1 MSIVKSSHH
10 RRKNKI
16 KTKKL
21 SWQTLKRFTPYLTAY
36 SRDIWIAIFLGIVN
50 GVATVVMTLQIGQS
64 IDQMIGKGQVNFT
77 QLFHLLFLFGGIV
90 LINVVSQW
98 LIQVLSNRLAYLSVA
113 KLRKDAFA
121 RLNKLPLRYYDQNSH
136 GNIVSRF
143 TNDMDNIS
151 IAISAAFNQLFAG
164 VAIIVLSFIFMLRL
178 SPLLTLVVICST
190 PVIFLV
196 SWIVARAS
204 QNDFDNQQ
212 KIIGNISGFVTER
225 IGNQKIV
232 KAFQQE
238 EMNQQ
243 QFQALNTDLY
253 KKGQRAQFSSSLT
266 NPSSRFVDHLAYL
279 SIGLVGGLLAL
290 KSDSAITVGVISSF
304 TIYSSQFSK
313 PFIELS
319 GITTQIQTA
328 FSGLER
334 AFELMDQL
342 EETPDEPNAYAL
354 NPATIKGE
362 VTFYH
367 VSFSYE
373 PNQRLIENFNFTAKP
388 GQTIAIV
395 GKTGAGKS
403 TLVNLLMRF
412 YDTTCGSI
420 TIDGYDI
427 RDIQRDTLRK
437 SFGMVLQDTWLF
449 DSTLR
454 ENLQYGNPEAT
465 DEEIN
470 RALKAS
476 YMYEFVE
483 RLPEKLETKI
493 GGQGLKISDG
503 QRQLLT
509 IARTMISNPP
519 MLILDEATSSVDTLT
534 EKKIQDAFL
543 TMMKGKTSFVIA
555 HRLSTIKN
563 ADQILVMDQ
572 GSIVE
577 MGTHNEL
584 LQKDGYY
591 HQLYQAQFTKN
602 S

>member
-1 MSIVKSSHH
+1 M
-10 RRKNKI
+10 

-21 SWQTLKRFTPYLTAY
+21 SWKTLKRFVPYLTAY
-36 SRDIWIAIFLGIVN
+36 SKDIWFAILLGIIN
-50 GVATVVMTLQIGQS
+50 GIATVVMTLQIGQS
-64 IDQMIGKGQVNFT
+64 IDQMIGAGQVRFA
-77 QLFHLLFLFGGIV
+77 QLFHLLLLFGGIV
-90 LINVVSQW
+90 LINVISQW

-151 IAISAAFNQLFAG
+151 IAISAAFNQMFAG

-190 PVIFLV
+190 PIIFLV

-238 EMNQQ
+238 EMNQR

-253 KKGQRAQFSSSLT
+253 QKGQRAQFSSSLT

-279 SIGLVGGLLAL
+279 LIGLVGGLLAL
-290 KSDSAITVGVISSF
+290 RSGSAITVGVISSF

-334 AFELMDQL
+334 AFELIDQP

-362 VTFYH
+362 VAFNH

-373 PNQRLIENFNFTAKP
+373 PSQRLIENFSFIAKP

-412 YDTTCGSI
+412 YDATGGTI

-427 RDIQRDTLRK
+427 RDIQRDSLRK

-449 DSTLR
+449 DSTLK
-454 ENLQYGNPEAT
+454 ENLQYGNPDAS

-470 RALKAS
+470 QALKAS

-483 RLPEKLETKI
+483 RLPEKLATKI

-543 TMMKGKTSFVIA
+543 TMMEGKTSFVIA

-563 ADQILVMDQ
+563 ADQILVMEQ
-572 GSIVE
+572 GAIVE
-577 MGTHNEL
+577 MGTHDEL

-591 HQLYQAQFTKN
+591 HQLYQAQFTKQ
-602 S
+602 

>member
-1 MSIVKSSHH
+1 M
-10 RRKNKI
+10 

-21 SWQTLKRFTPYLTAY
+21 SWKTLKRFVPYLTAY
-36 SRDIWIAIFLGIVN
+36 SKDIWFAILLGIIN
-50 GVATVVMTLQIGQS
+50 GIATVVMTLQIGQS
-64 IDQMIGKGQVNFT
+64 IDQMIGAGQVRFA
-77 QLFHLLFLFGGIV
+77 QLFHLLLLFGGIV
-90 LINVVSQW
+90 LINVISQW

-151 IAISAAFNQLFAG
+151 IAISAAFNQMFAG

-190 PVIFLV
+190 PIIFLV

-238 EMNQQ
+238 EMNQR

-253 KKGQRAQFSSSLT
+253 QKGQRAQFSSSST

-290 KSDSAITVGVISSF
+290 RSGSAITVGVISSF

-334 AFELMDQL
+334 AFELIDQP

-362 VTFYH
+362 VAFNH

-373 PNQRLIENFNFTAKP
+373 PSQRLIENFSFVAKP

-412 YDTTCGSI
+412 YDATGGTI

-427 RDIQRDTLRK
+427 RDIQRDSLRK

-449 DSTLR
+449 DSTLK
-454 ENLQYGNPEAT
+454 ENLQYGNPDAS

-470 RALKAS
+470 QALKAS

-483 RLPEKLETKI
+483 RLPEKLATKI

-543 TMMKGKTSFVIA
+543 TMMEGKTSFVIA

-563 ADQILVMDQ
+563 ADQILVMEQ
-572 GSIVE
+572 GAIVE
-577 MGTHNEL
+577 MGTHDEL

>member
-1 MSIVKSSHH
+1 M
-10 RRKNKI
+10 

-21 SWQTLKRFTPYLTAY
+21 SWKTLKRFVPYLTAY
-36 SRDIWIAIFLGIVN
+36 SKDIWFAILLGIIN
-50 GVATVVMTLQIGQS
+50 GIATVVMTLQIGQS
-64 IDQMIGKGQVNFT
+64 IDQMIGAGQVRFA
-77 QLFHLLFLFGGIV
+77 QLFHLLLLFGGIV
-90 LINVVSQW
+90 LINVISQW

-151 IAISAAFNQLFAG
+151 IAISAAFNQMFAG

-190 PVIFLV
+190 PIIFLV

-238 EMNQQ
+238 EMNQR

-253 KKGQRAQFSSSLT
+253 QKGQRAQFSSSLT

-290 KSDSAITVGVISSF
+290 RSGSAITVGVISSF

-334 AFELMDQL
+334 AFELIDQP
-342 EETPDEPNAYAL
+342 EETPDEPNAYTL

-362 VTFYH
+362 VAFNH

-373 PNQRLIENFNFTAKP
+373 PSQRLIENFSFVAKP

-412 YDTTCGSI
+412 YDATGGTI

-427 RDIQRDTLRK
+427 RDIQRDSLRK

-449 DSTLR
+449 DSTLK
-454 ENLQYGNPEAT
+454 ENLQYGNPDAS

-470 RALKAS
+470 QALKAS

-483 RLPEKLETKI
+483 RLPEKLATKI

-543 TMMKGKTSFVIA
+543 TMMEGKTSFVIA

-563 ADQILVMDQ
+563 ADQILVMEQ
-572 GSIVE
+572 GAIVE
-577 MGTHNEL
+577 MGTHDEL

>member
-1 MSIVKSSHH
+1 M
-10 RRKNKI
+10 

-21 SWQTLKRFTPYLTAY
+21 SWKTLKRFVPYLTAY
-36 SRDIWIAIFLGIVN
+36 SKDIWFAILLGIIN
-50 GVATVVMTLQIGQS
+50 GIATVVMTLQIGQS
-64 IDQMIGKGQVNFT
+64 IDQMIGAGHVRFA
-77 QLFHLLFLFGGIV
+77 QLFHLLLLFGGIV
-90 LINVVSQW
+90 LINVISQW

-151 IAISAAFNQLFAG
+151 IAISAAFNQMFAG

-190 PVIFLV
+190 PIIFLV

-238 EMNQQ
+238 EMNQR

-253 KKGQRAQFSSSLT
+253 QKGQRAQFSSSLT

-290 KSDSAITVGVISSF
+290 RSGSAITVGVISSF

-334 AFELMDQL
+334 AFELIDQP

-362 VTFYH
+362 VAFNH

-373 PNQRLIENFNFTAKP
+373 PSQRLIENFSFVAKP

-412 YDTTCGSI
+412 YDATGGTI

-427 RDIQRDTLRK
+427 RDIQRDSLRK

-449 DSTLR
+449 DSTLK
-454 ENLQYGNPEAT
+454 ENLQYGNPDAS

-470 RALKAS
+470 QALKAS

-483 RLPEKLETKI
+483 RLPEKLATKI

-543 TMMKGKTSFVIA
+543 TMMEGKTSFVIA

-563 ADQILVMDQ
+563 ADQILVMEQ
-572 GSIVE
+572 GAIVE
-577 MGTHNEL
+577 MGTHDEL

>member
-1 MSIVKSSHH
+1 M
-10 RRKNKI
+10 

-21 SWQTLKRFTPYLTAY
+21 SWKTLKRFVPYLTAY
-36 SRDIWIAIFLGIVN
+36 SKDIWFAILLGIIN
-50 GVATVVMTLQIGQS
+50 GIATVVMTLQIGQS
-64 IDQMIGKGQVNFT
+64 IDQMIGAGQVRFAR
-77 QLFHLLFLFGGIV
+77 LFHLLLLFGGIV
-90 LINVVSQW
+90 LINVISQW

-151 IAISAAFNQLFAG
+151 IAISAAFNQMFAG

-190 PVIFLV
+190 PIIFLV

-238 EMNQQ
+238 EMNQR

-253 KKGQRAQFSSSLT
+253 QKGQRAQFSSSLT

-290 KSDSAITVGVISSF
+290 RSGSAITVGVISSF

-334 AFELMDQL
+334 AFELIDQP

-362 VTFYH
+362 VAFNH

-373 PNQRLIENFNFTAKP
+373 PSQRLIENFSFVAKP

-412 YDTTCGSI
+412 YDATGGTI

-427 RDIQRDTLRK
+427 RDIQRDSLRK

-449 DSTLR
+449 DSTLK
-454 ENLQYGNPEAT
+454 ENLQYGNPDAS

-470 RALKAS
+470 QALKAS

-483 RLPEKLETKI
+483 RLPEKLATKI

-543 TMMKGKTSFVIA
+543 TMMEGKTSFVIA

-563 ADQILVMDQ
+563 ADQILVMEQ
-572 GSIVE
+572 GAIVE
-577 MGTHNEL
+577 MGTHDEL

>member
-1 MSIVKSSHH
+1 M
-10 RRKNKI
+10 

-21 SWQTLKRFTPYLTAY
+21 SWKTLKRFVPYLTAY
-36 SRDIWIAIFLGIVN
+36 SKDIWFAILLGIIN
-50 GVATVVMTLQIGQS
+50 GIATVVMTLQIGQS
-64 IDQMIGKGQVNFT
+64 IDQMIGAGQVRFA
-77 QLFHLLFLFGGIV
+77 QLFHLLLLFGGIV
-90 LINVVSQW
+90 LINVISQW

-151 IAISAAFNQLFAG
+151 IAISAAFNQMFAG

-190 PVIFLV
+190 PIIFLV

-238 EMNQQ
+238 EMNQR

-253 KKGQRAQFSSSLT
+253 QKGQRAQFSSSLT

-290 KSDSAITVGVISSF
+290 RSGSAITVGVISSF

-334 AFELMDQL
+334 AFELIDQP

-362 VTFYH
+362 VAFNH

-373 PNQRLIENFNFTAKP
+373 PSQRLIENFSFVAKP

-412 YDTTCGSI
+412 YDATGGTI

-427 RDIQRDTLRK
+427 RDIQRDSLRK

-449 DSTLR
+449 DSTLK
-454 ENLQYGNPEAT
+454 ENLQYGNPDAS

-470 RALKAS
+470 QALKAS

-483 RLPEKLETKI
+483 RLPEKLATKI

-543 TMMKGKTSFVIA
+543 TMMEGKTSFVIA

-563 ADQILVMDQ
+563 ADQILVMEQ
-572 GSIVE
+572 GAIVE
-577 MGTHNEL
+577 MGTHDEL

>member
-1 MSIVKSSHH
+1 M
-10 RRKNKI
+10 

-21 SWQTLKRFTPYLTAY
+21 SWKTLKRFVPYLTAY
-36 SRDIWIAIFLGIVN
+36 SKDIWFAILLGIIN
-50 GVATVVMTLQIGQS
+50 GIATVVMTLQIGQS
-64 IDQMIGKGQVNFT
+64 IDQMIGAGQVRFA
-77 QLFHLLFLFGGIV
+77 QLFHLLLLFGGIV
-90 LINVVSQW
+90 LINVISQW

-121 RLNKLPLRYYDQNSH
+121 RLNKLPLRYYDQSSH

-151 IAISAAFNQLFAG
+151 IAISAAFNQMFAG

-190 PVIFLV
+190 PIIFLV

-238 EMNQQ
+238 EMNQR

-253 KKGQRAQFSSSLT
+253 QKGQRAQFSSSLT

-290 KSDSAITVGVISSF
+290 RSGSAITVGVISSF

-334 AFELMDQL
+334 AFELIDQP

-362 VTFYH
+362 VAFNH

-373 PNQRLIENFNFTAKP
+373 PSQRLIENFSFVAKP

-412 YDTTCGSI
+412 YDATGGTI

-427 RDIQRDTLRK
+427 RDIQRDSLRK

-449 DSTLR
+449 DSTLK
-454 ENLQYGNPEAT
+454 ENLQYGNPDAS

-470 RALKAS
+470 QALKAS

-483 RLPEKLETKI
+483 RLPEKLATKI

-543 TMMKGKTSFVIA
+543 TMMEGKTSFVIA

-563 ADQILVMDQ
+563 ADQILVMEQ
-572 GSIVE
+572 GAIVE
-577 MGTHNEL
+577 MGTHDEL

>member
-1 MSIVKSSHH
+1 M
-10 RRKNKI
+10 

-21 SWQTLKRFTPYLTAY
+21 SWKTLKRFVPYLTAY
-36 SRDIWIAIFLGIVN
+36 SKDIWFAILLGIIN
-50 GVATVVMTLQIGQS
+50 GIATVVMTLQIGQS
-64 IDQMIGKGQVNFT
+64 IDQMIGAGQVRFA
-77 QLFHLLFLFGGIV
+77 QLFHLLLLFGGIV
-90 LINVVSQW
+90 LINVISQW

-113 KLRKDAFA
+113 KLRKDSFA

-151 IAISAAFNQLFAG
+151 IAISAAFNQMFAG

-190 PVIFLV
+190 PIIFLV

-238 EMNQQ
+238 EMNQR

-253 KKGQRAQFSSSLT
+253 QKGQRAQFSSSLT

-290 KSDSAITVGVISSF
+290 RSGSAITVGVISSF

-334 AFELMDQL
+334 AFELIDQP

-362 VTFYH
+362 VAFNH

-373 PNQRLIENFNFTAKP
+373 PSQRLIENFSFVAKP

-412 YDTTCGSI
+412 YDATGGTI

-427 RDIQRDTLRK
+427 RDIQRDSLRK

-449 DSTLR
+449 DSTLK
-454 ENLQYGNPEAT
+454 ENLQYGNPDAS

-470 RALKAS
+470 QALKAS

-483 RLPEKLETKI
+483 RLPEKLATKI

-543 TMMKGKTSFVIA
+543 TMMEGKTSFVIA

-563 ADQILVMDQ
+563 ADQILVMEQ
-572 GSIVE
+572 GAIVE
-577 MGTHNEL
+577 MGTHDEL

-591 HQLYQAQFTKN
+591 HQLYQAQFTKQ
-602 S
+602 

>member
-1 MSIVKSSHH
+1 M
-10 RRKNKI
+10 

-21 SWQTLKRFTPYLTAY
+21 SWKTLKRFVPYLTAY
-36 SRDIWIAIFLGIVN
+36 SKDIWFAILLGIIN
-50 GVATVVMTLQIGQS
+50 GIATVVMTLQIGQS
-64 IDQMIGKGQVNFT
+64 IDQMIGAGQVRFA
-77 QLFHLLFLFGGIV
+77 QLFHLLLLFGGIV
-90 LINVVSQW
+90 LINVISQW

-151 IAISAAFNQLFAG
+151 IAISAAFNQMFAG

-190 PVIFLV
+190 PIIFLV

-238 EMNQQ
+238 EMNQR

-253 KKGQRAQFSSSLT
+253 QKGQRAQFSSSLT

-290 KSDSAITVGVISSF
+290 RSGSAITVGVISSF

-334 AFELMDQL
+334 AFELIDQP

-362 VTFYH
+362 VAFNH

-373 PNQRLIENFNFTAKP
+373 PSQRLIENFSFVAKP

-412 YDTTCGSI
+412 YDVTGGTI

-427 RDIQRDTLRK
+427 RDIQRDSLRK

-449 DSTLR
+449 DSTLK
-454 ENLQYGNPEAT
+454 ENLQYGNPDAS

-470 RALKAS
+470 QALKAS

-483 RLPEKLETKI
+483 RLPEKLATKI

-543 TMMKGKTSFVIA
+543 TMMEGKTSFLIA

-563 ADQILVMDQ
+563 ADQILVMEQ
-572 GSIVE
+572 GAIVE
-577 MGTHNEL
+577 MGTHDEL

>member
-1 MSIVKSSHH
+1 M
-10 RRKNKI
+10 

-21 SWQTLKRFTPYLTAY
+21 SWKTLKRFVPYLTAY
-36 SRDIWIAIFLGIVN
+36 SKDIWFAILLGIIN
-50 GVATVVMTLQIGQS
+50 GIATVVMTLQIGQS
-64 IDQMIGKGQVNFT
+64 IDQMIGAGQVRFA
-77 QLFHLLFLFGGIV
+77 QLFHLLLLFGGIV
-90 LINVVSQW
+90 LINVISQW

-121 RLNKLPLRYYDQNSH
+121 RLNKLQLRYYDQNSH

-151 IAISAAFNQLFAG
+151 IAISAAFNQMFAG

-190 PVIFLV
+190 PIIFLV

-238 EMNQQ
+238 EMNQR

-253 KKGQRAQFSSSLT
+253 QKGQRAQFSSSLT

-279 SIGLVGGLLAL
+279 SIGLRSG
-290 KSDSAITVGVISSF
+290 SAITVGVISSF

-334 AFELMDQL
+334 AFELIDQP

-362 VTFYH
+362 VAFNH

-373 PNQRLIENFNFTAKP
+373 PSQRLIENFSFVAKP

-412 YDTTCGSI
+412 YDATGGTI

-427 RDIQRDTLRK
+427 RDIQRDSLRK

-449 DSTLR
+449 DSTLK
-454 ENLQYGNPEAT
+454 ENLQYGNPDAS

-470 RALKAS
+470 QALKAS

-483 RLPEKLETKI
+483 RLPEKLATKI

-543 TMMKGKTSFVIA
+543 TMMEGKTSFVIA

-563 ADQILVMDQ
+563 ADQILVMEQ
-572 GSIVE
+572 GAIVE
-577 MGTHNEL
+577 MGTHDEL

>member
-1 MSIVKSSHH
+1 M
-10 RRKNKI
+10 
-16 KTKKL
+16 KTKKI
-21 SWQTLKRFTPYLTAY
+21 SWKILRRFVPYLTAY
-36 SRDIWIAIFLGIVN
+36 SKDIWLAILLGIIN
-50 GVATVVMTLQIGQS
+50 GIATVVMTLQIGQS
-64 IDQMIGKGQVNFT
+64 IDQMIGVGQVRFT
-77 QLFHLLFLFGGIV
+77 KLFHLLLLFGGIV

-178 SPLLTLVVICST
+178 SPLLTLVVVCST
-190 PVIFLV
+190 PIIFLV

-225 IGNQKIV
+225 IGNQKII

-238 EMNQQ
+238 EVNQQ
-243 QFQALNTDLY
+243 QFRVLNADLY
-253 KKGQRAQFSSSLT
+253 EKGQRAQFSSSLT
-266 NPSSRFVDHLAYL
+266 NPSSRFIDHMAYL

-290 KSDSAITVGVISSF
+290 RSGSAITVGVISSF

-334 AFELMDQL
+334 AFELIDQP
-342 EETPDEPNAYAL
+342 EETPDDPDAYAL
-354 NPATIKGE
+354 NPDTIKGE
-362 VTFYH
+362 VVFNH

-373 PNQRLIENFNFTAKP
+373 PKQRLIENFNFKAEP

-412 YDTTCGSI
+412 YETTSGYI
-420 TIDGYDI
+420 TIDDYDI
-427 RDIQRDTLRK
+427 RHIQRDTLRK

-454 ENLQYGNPEAT
+454 ENLQYGKPDAS

-470 RALKAS
+470 QALKAS

-483 RLPEKLETKI
+483 RLPEKLDTKI

-534 EKKIQDAFL
+534 EKKIQNAFL
-543 TMMKGKTSFVIA
+543 AMMQGKTSFVIV

-572 GSIVE
+572 GAIVE
-577 MGTHNEL
+577 MGTHDEL
-584 LQKDGYY
+584 LQKNGYY
-591 HQLYQAQFTKN
+591 HQLYQAQFTKQ
-602 S
+602 

>member
-1 MSIVKSSHH
+1 M
-10 RRKNKI
+10 

-21 SWQTLKRFTPYLTAY
+21 SWKTLKRFVPYLTAY
-36 SRDIWIAIFLGIVN
+36 SKDIWFAILLGIIN
-50 GVATVVMTLQIGQS
+50 GIATVVMTLQIGQS
-64 IDQMIGKGQVNFT
+64 IDQMIGAGQVRFA
-77 QLFHLLFLFGGIV
+77 QLFHLLLLFGGIV
-90 LINVVSQW
+90 LINVISQW

-151 IAISAAFNQLFAG
+151 IAISAAFNQMFAG
-164 VAIIVLSFIFMLRL
+164 MAIIVLSFIFMLRL
-178 SPLLTLVVICST
+178 SLLLTLVVICST
-190 PVIFLV
+190 PIIFLV

-238 EMNQQ
+238 EMNQR

-253 KKGQRAQFSSSLT
+253 QKGQRAQFSSSLT

-290 KSDSAITVGVISSF
+290 RSGSAITVGVISSF

-334 AFELMDQL
+334 AFELIDQP

-362 VTFYH
+362 VAFNH

-373 PNQRLIENFNFTAKP
+373 PSQRLIENFSFVAKP

-412 YDTTCGSI
+412 YDATGGTI

-427 RDIQRDTLRK
+427 RDIQRDSLRK

-449 DSTLR
+449 DSTLK
-454 ENLQYGNPEAT
+454 ENLQYGNPDAS

-470 RALKAS
+470 QALKAS

-483 RLPEKLETKI
+483 RLPEKLATKI

-543 TMMKGKTSFVIA
+543 TMMEGKTSFVIA

-563 ADQILVMDQ
+563 ADQILVMEQ
-572 GSIVE
+572 GAIVE
-577 MGTHNEL
+577 MGTHDEL

>member
-1 MSIVKSSHH
+1 M
-10 RRKNKI
+10 

-21 SWQTLKRFTPYLTAY
+21 SWKAFRRFIPYLT
-36 SRDIWIAIFLGIVN
+36 SFSKDIWLAILLGIIN

-64 IDQMIGKGQVNFT
+64 IDQMIGVDQVRFT
-77 QLFHLLFLFGGIV
+77 KLFHLLLLFGGIV

-113 KLRKDAFA
+113 KLRKDAFTC
-121 RLNKLPLRYYDQNSH
+121 LNKLPLRYYDQNSH

-143 TNDMDNIS
+143 TNDMDNVS

-164 VAIIVLSFIFMLRL
+164 VAIIILSFIFMLRL
-178 SPLLTLVVICST
+178 SLLLTLVVVCST
-190 PVIFLV
+190 PIIFLV
-196 SWIVARAS
+196 SWIVARTS

-225 IGNQKIV
+225 IGNQKII

-243 QFQALNTDLY
+243 QFRALNMDLY
-253 KKGQRAQFSSSLT
+253 EKGQRAQFSSSLT
-266 NPSSRFVDHLAYL
+266 NPSSRFIDHIAYL
-279 SIGLVGGLLAL
+279 SIGLAGGLLAL
-290 KSDSAITVGVISSF
+290 RSGSTITVGVISSF

-334 AFELMDQL
+334 AFELIDQS
-342 EETPDEPNAYAL
+342 EEVPDAPDADAL
-354 NPATIKGE
+354 NPDTIKGE
-362 VTFYH
+362 VVFNH

-373 PNQRLIENFNFTAKP
+373 PKQRLIENFNFKAEP

-412 YDTTCGSI
+412 YETTSGYI

-427 RDIQRDTLRK
+427 RHIQRDSLRK

-454 ENLQYGNPEAT
+454 ENLQYGKPDAS

-470 RALKAS
+470 QALKAA
-476 YMYEFVE
+476 YMYEFVQ
-483 RLPEKLETKI
+483 RLPEKLATRI
-493 GGQGLKISDG
+493 GGQDLKISDG

-534 EKKIQDAFL
+534 EKKIQNAFL
-543 TMMKGKTSFVIA
+543 AMMQGKTSFVVA

-572 GSIVE
+572 GAIVE
-577 MGTHNEL
+577 MGTHEEL
-584 LQKDGYY
+584 LQKNGYY
-591 HQLYQAQFTKN
+591 YQLYQAQFTKQ
-602 S
+602 

>member
-1 MSIVKSSHH
+1 MKPK
-10 RRKNKI
+10 RFP
-16 KTKKL
+16 
-21 SWQTLKRFTPYLTAY
+21 WQTFKRFVPYLTAY
-36 SRDIWIAIFLGIVN
+36 SKNIWVAAFLGIIN
-50 GVATVVMTLQIGQS
+50 GIATVIMTLLIGQS
-64 IDQMIGKGQVNFT
+64 IDQMIGTKQVRFT
-77 QLFHLLFLFGGIV
+77 QLFHLLLLFGVIV
-90 LINVVSQW
+90 LINVISQW
-98 LIQVLSNRLAYLSVA
+98 FIQVLSNRLAYLSVA

-121 RLNKLPLRYYDQNSH
+121 HLNQLPLRYYDQHVH

-151 IAISAAFNQLFAG
+151 IAISSAFNQLFTG
-164 VAIIVLSFIFMLRL
+164 VAIIILSFVFMLHL
-178 SPLLTLVVICST
+178 SPLLTIVVICST
-190 PVIFLV
+190 PIIFLV
-196 SWIVARAS
+196 SWGVARAS
-204 QNDFDNQQ
+204 QNDFDKQQ

-225 IGNQKIV
+225 IGNQKII

-238 EMNQQ
+238 EKSQQ
-243 QFQALNTDLY
+243 QFKALNADLY
-253 KKGQRAQFSSSLT
+253 EKGQRAQFSSSLT

-279 SIGLVGGLLAL
+279 SIGLIGGLLAL
-290 KSDSAITVGVISSF
+290 RSGSTITMGIISSF
-304 TIYSSQFSK
+304 TIYASQFSK

-334 AFELMDQL
+334 AFELMDQS
-342 EETPDEPNAYAL
+342 EETPDESNAYIL
-354 NPATIKGE
+354 NPATIQGE
-362 VTFYH
+362 VAFNH

-373 PNQRLIENFNFTAKP
+373 PSQRLIENFNFVAKP

-412 YDTTCGSI
+412 YDPTVGAI

-427 RDIQRDTLRK
+427 RDIQRDSLRK

-454 ENLQYGNPEAT
+454 ANLQYGNPDAS
-465 DEEIN
+465 DEEIYQ
-470 RALKAS
+470 ALKAS

-483 RLPEKLETKI
+483 RLPEKLATKI
-493 GGQGLKISDG
+493 GGQSLKISDG

-543 TMMKGKTSFVIA
+543 TMMKGKTSFVIS

-563 ADQILVMDQ
+563 ADQILVMDH
-572 GSIVE
+572 GAIVE
-577 MGTHNEL
+577 MGTHEEL
-584 LQKDGYY
+584 LQKDGHY
-591 HQLYQAQFTKN
+591 HQLYQAQFTKQIN
-602 S
+602 R

>member
-1 MSIVKSSHH
+1 M
-10 RRKNKI
+10 
-16 KTKKL
+16 KTKKI
-21 SWQTLKRFTPYLTAY
+21 SWKILRRFVPYLTAY
-36 SRDIWIAIFLGIVN
+36 SKDIWLAILLGIIN
-50 GVATVVMTLQIGQS
+50 GIATVVMTLQIGQS
-64 IDQMIGKGQVNFT
+64 IDQMIGVGQVRFT
-77 QLFHLLFLFGGIV
+77 KLFHLLLLFGGIV

-121 RLNKLPLRYYDQNSH
+121 RLNKLSLRYYDQNSH

-178 SPLLTLVVICST
+178 SPLLTLVVVCST
-190 PVIFLV
+190 PIIFLV

-225 IGNQKIV
+225 IGNQKII

-238 EMNQQ
+238 EVNQQ
-243 QFQALNTDLY
+243 QFRVLNADLY
-253 KKGQRAQFSSSLT
+253 EKGQRAQFSSSLT
-266 NPSSRFVDHLAYL
+266 NPSSRFIDHMAYL

-290 KSDSAITVGVISSF
+290 RSGSAITVGVISSF

-334 AFELMDQL
+334 AFELIDQP
-342 EETPDEPNAYAL
+342 EETPDDPDAYAL
-354 NPATIKGE
+354 NPDTIKGE
-362 VTFYH
+362 VVFNH

-373 PNQRLIENFNFTAKP
+373 PKQRLIENFNFKAEP

-412 YDTTCGSI
+412 YETTSGYI
-420 TIDGYDI
+420 TIDDYDI
-427 RDIQRDTLRK
+427 RHIQRDTLRK

-454 ENLQYGNPEAT
+454 ENLQYGKPDAS

-470 RALKAS
+470 QALKAS

-483 RLPEKLETKI
+483 RLPEKLDTKI
-493 GGQGLKISDG
+493 GRQGLKISDG

-534 EKKIQDAFL
+534 EKKIQNAFL
-543 TMMKGKTSFVIA
+543 AMMQGKTSFVIA

-572 GSIVE
+572 GAIVE
-577 MGTHNEL
+577 MGTHDEL
-584 LQKDGYY
+584 LQKNGYY
-591 HQLYQAQFTKN
+591 HQLYQAQFTKQ
-602 S
+602 

>member
-1 MSIVKSSHH
+1 M
-10 RRKNKI
+10 
-16 KTKKL
+16 KTKKI
-21 SWQTLKRFTPYLTAY
+21 SWKILRRFVPYLTAY
-36 SRDIWIAIFLGIVN
+36 SKDIWLAILLGIIN
-50 GVATVVMTLQIGQS
+50 GIATVVMTLQIGQS
-64 IDQMIGKGQVNFT
+64 IDQMIGVGQVRFT
-77 QLFHLLFLFGGIV
+77 KLFHLLLLFGSIV

-113 KLRKDAFA
+113 KLRKDAFS

-178 SPLLTLVVICST
+178 SPLLTLVVVCST
-190 PVIFLV
+190 PIIFLV

-225 IGNQKIV
+225 IGNQKII

-238 EMNQQ
+238 KVNQQ
-243 QFQALNTDLY
+243 QFRVLNADLY
-253 KKGQRAQFSSSLT
+253 EKGQRAQFSSSLT
-266 NPSSRFVDHLAYL
+266 NPSSRFIDHMAYL

-290 KSDSAITVGVISSF
+290 RSGSAITVGVISSF
-304 TIYSSQFSK
+304 TIYSNQFSK

-334 AFELMDQL
+334 AFELIDQP
-342 EETPDEPNAYAL
+342 EETPDDPDAYAL
-354 NPATIKGE
+354 NPDTIKGE
-362 VTFYH
+362 VVFNH

-373 PNQRLIENFNFTAKP
+373 PKQRLIENFNFKAEP

-412 YDTTCGSI
+412 YETTSGYI
-420 TIDGYDI
+420 TIDDYDI
-427 RDIQRDTLRK
+427 RHIQRDTLRK

-454 ENLQYGNPEAT
+454 ENLQYGKPDAS

-470 RALKAS
+470 QALKAS

-483 RLPEKLETKI
+483 RLPEKLDTKI

-534 EKKIQDAFL
+534 EKKIQNAFL
-543 TMMKGKTSFVIA
+543 AMMQGKTSFVIA

-572 GSIVE
+572 GAIVE
-577 MGTHNEL
+577 MGTHDEL
-584 LQKDGYY
+584 LQKNGYY
-591 HQLYQAQFTKN
+591 HQLYQAQFTKQ
-602 S
+602 

>member
-1 MSIVKSSHH
+1 M
-10 RRKNKI
+10 
-16 KTKKL
+16 KTKKI
-21 SWQTLKRFTPYLTAY
+21 SWKILRRFVPYLTAY
-36 SRDIWIAIFLGIVN
+36 SKDIWLAILLGIIN
-50 GVATVVMTLQIGQS
+50 GIATVVMTLQIGQS
-64 IDQMIGKGQVNFT
+64 IDQMIGVGQVRFT
-77 QLFHLLFLFGGIV
+77 KLFHLLLLFGGIV

-113 KLRKDAFA
+113 KLRKDAFS

-178 SPLLTLVVICST
+178 SPLLTLVVVCST
-190 PVIFLV
+190 PIIFLV

-225 IGNQKIV
+225 IGNQKII

-238 EMNQQ
+238 KVNQQ
-243 QFQALNTDLY
+243 QFRVLNADLY
-253 KKGQRAQFSSSLT
+253 EKGQRAQFSSSLT
-266 NPSSRFVDHLAYL
+266 NPSSRFIDHMAYL

-290 KSDSAITVGVISSF
+290 RSGSAITVGVISSF

-334 AFELMDQL
+334 AFELIDQP
-342 EETPDEPNAYAL
+342 EETPDDPDAYAL
-354 NPATIKGE
+354 NPDTIKGE
-362 VTFYH
+362 VVFNH

-373 PNQRLIENFNFTAKP
+373 PKQRLIENFNFKAEP

-412 YDTTCGSI
+412 YETTSGYI
-420 TIDGYDI
+420 TIDDYDI
-427 RDIQRDTLRK
+427 RHIQRDTLRK

-454 ENLQYGNPEAT
+454 ENLQYGKPDAS

-470 RALKAS
+470 QALKAS

-483 RLPEKLETKI
+483 RLPEKLDTKI

-534 EKKIQDAFL
+534 EKKIQNAFL
-543 TMMKGKTSFVIA
+543 AMMQGKTSFVIA

-572 GSIVE
+572 GAIVE
-577 MGTHNEL
+577 MGTHDEL
-584 LQKDGYY
+584 LQKNGYY
-591 HQLYQAQFTKN
+591 HQLYQAQFTKQ
-602 S
+602 

>member
-1 MSIVKSSHH
+1 M
-10 RRKNKI
+10 
-16 KTKKL
+16 KTKKI
-21 SWQTLKRFTPYLTAY
+21 SWKILRRFVPYLTAY
-36 SRDIWIAIFLGIVN
+36 SKDIWLAILLGIIN
-50 GVATVVMTLQIGQS
+50 GIATVVMTLQIGQS
-64 IDQMIGKGQVNFT
+64 IDQMIGVGQVRFT
-77 QLFHLLFLFGGIV
+77 KLFHLLLLFGGIV

-178 SPLLTLVVICST
+178 SPLLTLVVVCST
-190 PVIFLV
+190 PIIFLV

-225 IGNQKIV
+225 IGNQKII

-238 EMNQQ
+238 EVNQQ
-243 QFQALNTDLY
+243 QFRVLNADLY
-253 KKGQRAQFSSSLT
+253 EKGQRAQFSSSLT
-266 NPSSRFVDHLAYL
+266 NPSSRFIDHMAYL

-290 KSDSAITVGVISSF
+290 RSGSAITVGVISSF

-334 AFELMDQL
+334 AFELIDQP
-342 EETPDEPNAYAL
+342 EETPDDPDAYAL
-354 NPATIKGE
+354 NPDTIKGE
-362 VTFYH
+362 VVFNH

-373 PNQRLIENFNFTAKP
+373 PKQRLIENFNFKAEP

-412 YDTTCGSI
+412 YETTSGYI
-420 TIDGYDI
+420 TIDDYDI
-427 RDIQRDTLRK
+427 RHIQRDTLRK

-454 ENLQYGNPEAT
+454 ENLQYGKPDAS

-470 RALKAS
+470 QALKAS

-483 RLPEKLETKI
+483 RLPEKLDTKI

-534 EKKIQDAFL
+534 EKKIQNAFL
-543 TMMKGKTSFVIA
+543 AMMQGKTSFVIA

-572 GSIVE
+572 GAIVE
-577 MGTHNEL
+577 MGTHDEL
-584 LQKDGYY
+584 LQKNGYY
-591 HQLYQAQFTKN
+591 HQLYQAQFTKQ
-602 S
+602 

>member
-1 MSIVKSSHH
+1 M
-10 RRKNKI
+10 
-16 KTKKL
+16 KTKKI
-21 SWQTLKRFTPYLTAY
+21 SWKILRRFVPYLTAY
-36 SRDIWIAIFLGIVN
+36 SKDIWLAILLGIIN
-50 GVATVVMTLQIGQS
+50 GIATVVMTLQIGQS
-64 IDQMIGKGQVNFT
+64 IDQMIGVGQVRFT
-77 QLFHLLFLFGGIV
+77 KLFHLLLLFGGIV

-178 SPLLTLVVICST
+178 SPLLTLVVVCST
-190 PVIFLV
+190 PIIFLV

-225 IGNQKIV
+225 IGNQKII

-238 EMNQQ
+238 EVNQQ
-243 QFQALNTDLY
+243 QFRVLNADLY
-253 KKGQRAQFSSSLT
+253 EKGQRAQFSSSLT
-266 NPSSRFVDHLAYL
+266 NPSSRFIDHMAYL

-290 KSDSAITVGVISSF
+290 RSGSAITVGVISSF

-334 AFELMDQL
+334 AFELIDQP
-342 EETPDEPNAYAL
+342 EETPDDPDAYAL
-354 NPATIKGE
+354 NPDTIKGE
-362 VTFYH
+362 VVFNH

-373 PNQRLIENFNFTAKP
+373 PKQRLIENFNFKAEP

-412 YDTTCGSI
+412 YETTSGYI
-420 TIDGYDI
+420 TIDDYDI
-427 RDIQRDTLRK
+427 RPVSYTHLRAHE
-437 SFGMVLQDTWLF
+437 T
-449 DSTLR
+449 DSYL
-454 ENLQYGNPEAT
+454 
-465 DEEIN
+465 
-470 RALKAS
+470 
-476 YMYEFVE
+476 VC
-483 RLPEKLETKI
+483 RL
-493 GGQGLKISDG
+493 
-503 QRQLLT
+503 LL
-509 IARTMISNPP
+509 
-519 MLILDEATSSVDTLT
+519 
-534 EKKIQDAFL
+534 EKKKAKKKKKEEKEEKKKNIL
-543 TMMKGKTSFVIA
+543 EVHKTSTEA
-555 HRLSTIKN
+555 R
-563 ADQILVMDQ
+563 
-572 GSIVE
+572 
-577 MGTHNEL
+577 
-584 LQKDGYY
+584 
-591 HQLYQAQFTKN
+591 
-602 S
+602 

>member
-1 MSIVKSSHH
+1 M
-10 RRKNKI
+10 

-21 SWQTLKRFTPYLTAY
+21 SWKTLKRFVLYLTAY
-36 SRDIWIAIFLGIVN
+36 SKDIWFAILLGIIN
-50 GVATVVMTLQIGQS
+50 GIATVVMTLQIGQS
-64 IDQMIGKGQVNFT
+64 IDQMIGAGQVRFA
-77 QLFHLLFLFGGIV
+77 QLFHLLLLFGGIV
-90 LINVVSQW
+90 LINVISQW

-151 IAISAAFNQLFAG
+151 IAISAAFNQMFAG

-190 PVIFLV
+190 PIIFLV

-238 EMNQQ
+238 EMNQR

-253 KKGQRAQFSSSLT
+253 QKGQRAQFSSSLT

-290 KSDSAITVGVISSF
+290 RSGSAITVGVISSF

-334 AFELMDQL
+334 AFELIDQP

-362 VTFYH
+362 VAFNH

-373 PNQRLIENFNFTAKP
+373 PSQRLIENFSFVAKP

-412 YDTTCGSI
+412 YDATGGTI

-427 RDIQRDTLRK
+427 RDIQRDSLRK

-449 DSTLR
+449 DSTLK
-454 ENLQYGNPEAT
+454 ENLQYGNPDAS

-470 RALKAS
+470 QALKAS

-483 RLPEKLETKI
+483 RLPEKLATKI

-543 TMMKGKTSFVIA
+543 TMMEGKTSFVIA

-563 ADQILVMDQ
+563 ADQILVMEQ
-572 GSIVE
+572 GAIVE
-577 MGTHNEL
+577 MGTHDEL

>member
-1 MSIVKSSHH
+1 M
-10 RRKNKI
+10 
-16 KTKKL
+16 KTKKI
-21 SWQTLKRFTPYLTAY
+21 SWKILRRFVPYLTAY
-36 SRDIWIAIFLGIVN
+36 SKDIWLAILLGIIN
-50 GVATVVMTLQIGQS
+50 GIATVVMTLQIGQS
-64 IDQMIGKGQVNFT
+64 IDQMIGVGQVRFT
-77 QLFHLLFLFGGIV
+77 KLFHLLLLFGGIV

-178 SPLLTLVVICST
+178 SPLLTLVVVCST
-190 PVIFLV
+190 PIIFLV

-225 IGNQKIV
+225 IGNQKII

-238 EMNQQ
+238 EVNQQ
-243 QFQALNTDLY
+243 QFRVLNADLY
-253 KKGQRAQFSSSLT
+253 EKGQRAQFSSSLT
-266 NPSSRFVDHLAYL
+266 NPSSRFIDHMAYL

-290 KSDSAITVGVISSF
+290 RSGSAITVGVISSF

-334 AFELMDQL
+334 AFELIDQP
-342 EETPDEPNAYAL
+342 EETPDDPDAYAL
-354 NPATIKGE
+354 NPDTIKGE
-362 VTFYH
+362 VVFNH

-373 PNQRLIENFNFTAKP
+373 PKQRLIENFNFKAEP

-412 YDTTCGSI
+412 YETTSGYI
-420 TIDGYDI
+420 TIDDYDI
-427 RDIQRDTLRK
+427 RHIQRDTLRK

-454 ENLQYGNPEAT
+454 ENLQYGKPDAS

-470 RALKAS
+470 QALKAS

-483 RLPEKLETKI
+483 RLPEKLDTKI

-534 EKKIQDAFL
+534 EKKIQNAFL
-543 TMMKGKTSFVIA
+543 AMMQGKTSFVIA

-572 GSIVE
+572 GAIVE
-577 MGTHNEL
+577 MGIHDEL
-584 LQKDGYY
+584 LQKNGYY
-591 HQLYQAQFTKN
+591 HQLYQAQFTKQ
-602 S
+602 

>member
-1 MSIVKSSHH
+1 M
-10 RRKNKI
+10 

-21 SWQTLKRFTPYLTAY
+21 SWKTLKRFVPYLTAY
-36 SRDIWIAIFLGIVN
+36 SKDIWFAILLGIIN
-50 GVATVVMTLQIGQS
+50 GIATVVMTLQIGQS
-64 IDQMIGKGQVNFT
+64 IDQMIGAGQVRFA
-77 QLFHLLFLFGGIV
+77 QLFHLLLLFGGIV
-90 LINVVSQW
+90 LINVISQW

-151 IAISAAFNQLFAG
+151 IAISAAFNQMFAG

-190 PVIFLV
+190 PIIFLV

-225 IGNQKIV
+225 IENQKIV

-238 EMNQQ
+238 EMNQR

-253 KKGQRAQFSSSLT
+253 QKGQRAQFSSSLT

-290 KSDSAITVGVISSF
+290 RSGSAITVGVISSF

-334 AFELMDQL
+334 AFELIDQP

-362 VTFYH
+362 VAFNH

-373 PNQRLIENFNFTAKP
+373 PSQRLIENFSFVAKP

-412 YDTTCGSI
+412 YDATGGTI

-427 RDIQRDTLRK
+427 RDIQRDSLRK

-449 DSTLR
+449 DSTLK
-454 ENLQYGNPEAT
+454 ENLQYGNPDAS

-470 RALKAS
+470 QALKAS

-483 RLPEKLETKI
+483 RLPEKLATKI

-543 TMMKGKTSFVIA
+543 TMMEGKTSFVIA

-563 ADQILVMDQ
+563 ADQILVMEQ
-572 GSIVE
+572 GAIVE
-577 MGTHNEL
+577 MGTHDEL

>member
-1 MSIVKSSHH
+1 M
-10 RRKNKI
+10 

-21 SWQTLKRFTPYLTAY
+21 SWKTLKRFVPYLTAY
-36 SRDIWIAIFLGIVN
+36 SKDIWFAILLGIIN
-50 GVATVVMTLQIGQS
+50 GIATVVMTLQIGQS
-64 IDQMIGKGQVNFT
+64 IDQMIGAGQVRFA
-77 QLFHLLFLFGGIV
+77 QLFHLLLLFGGIV
-90 LINVVSQW
+90 MINVISQW

-151 IAISAAFNQLFAG
+151 IAISAAFNQMFAG

-190 PVIFLV
+190 PIIFLV

-238 EMNQQ
+238 EMNQR

-253 KKGQRAQFSSSLT
+253 QKGQRAQFSSSLT

-290 KSDSAITVGVISSF
+290 RSGSAITVGVISSF

-334 AFELMDQL
+334 AFELIDQP

-362 VTFYH
+362 VAFNH

-373 PNQRLIENFNFTAKP
+373 PSQRLIENFSFVAKP

-412 YDTTCGSI
+412 YDATGGTI

-427 RDIQRDTLRK
+427 RDIQRDSLRK

-449 DSTLR
+449 DSTLK
-454 ENLQYGNPEAT
+454 ENLQYGNPDAS

-470 RALKAS
+470 QALKAS

-483 RLPEKLETKI
+483 RLPEKLATKI

-543 TMMKGKTSFVIA
+543 TMMEGKTSFVIA

-563 ADQILVMDQ
+563 ADQILVMEQ
-572 GSIVE
+572 GAIVE
-577 MGTHNEL
+577 MGTHDEL

>member
-1 MSIVKSSHH
+1 M
-10 RRKNKI
+10 

-21 SWQTLKRFTPYLTAY
+21 SWKTLKRFVPYLTAY
-36 SRDIWIAIFLGIVN
+36 SKDIWFAILLGIIN
-50 GVATVVMTLQIGQS
+50 GIATVVMTLQIGQS
-64 IDQMIGKGQVNFT
+64 IDQMIGAGQVRFA
-77 QLFHLLFLFGGIV
+77 QLFHLLLLFGGIV
-90 LINVVSQW
+90 LINVISQW

-151 IAISAAFNQLFAG
+151 IAISAAFNQMFAG

-190 PVIFLV
+190 PIIFLV

-238 EMNQQ
+238 EMNQR

-253 KKGQRAQFSSSLT
+253 QKGQRAQFSSSLT

-290 KSDSAITVGVISSF
+290 RSGSAITVGVISSF

-334 AFELMDQL
+334 AFELIDQP

-362 VTFYH
+362 VAFNH

-373 PNQRLIENFNFTAKP
+373 PSQRLIENFSFVAKP

-412 YDTTCGSI
+412 YDATGGTI

-427 RDIQRDTLRK
+427 RDIQRDSLRK

-449 DSTLR
+449 DSTLK
-454 ENLQYGNPEAT
+454 ENLQYGNPDAS

-470 RALKAS
+470 QALKAS

-483 RLPEKLETKI
+483 RLPEKLATKI

-543 TMMKGKTSFVIA
+543 TMMEGKTSFVIA

-563 ADQILVMDQ
+563 ADQILVMEQ
-572 GSIVE
+572 GAIVE
-577 MGTHNEL
+577 MGTHDEL

-591 HQLYQAQFTKN
+591 HQLYQA
-602 S
+602 

>member
-1 MSIVKSSHH
+1 M
-10 RRKNKI
+10 

-21 SWQTLKRFTPYLTAY
+21 SWKTLKRFVPYLTAY
-36 SRDIWIAIFLGIVN
+36 SKDIWFAILLGIIN
-50 GVATVVMTLQIGQS
+50 GIATVVMTLQIGQS
-64 IDQMIGKGQVNFT
+64 IDQMIGAGQVRFA
-77 QLFHLLFLFGGIV
+77 QLFHLLLLFGGIV
-90 LINVVSQW
+90 LINVISQW

-151 IAISAAFNQLFAG
+151 IAISAAFNQMFAG

-190 PVIFLV
+190 PIIFLV

-238 EMNQQ
+238 EMNQR

-253 KKGQRAQFSSSLT
+253 QKRQRAQFSSSLT

-290 KSDSAITVGVISSF
+290 RSGSAITVGVISSF

-334 AFELMDQL
+334 AFELIDQP

-362 VTFYH
+362 VAFNH

-373 PNQRLIENFNFTAKP
+373 PSQRLIENFSFVAKP

-412 YDTTCGSI
+412 YDATGGTI

-427 RDIQRDTLRK
+427 RDIQRDSLRK

-449 DSTLR
+449 DSTLK
-454 ENLQYGNPEAT
+454 ENLQYGNPDAS

-470 RALKAS
+470 QALKAS

-483 RLPEKLETKI
+483 RLPEKLATKI

-543 TMMKGKTSFVIA
+543 TMMEGKTSFVIA

-563 ADQILVMDQ
+563 ADQILVMEQ
-572 GSIVE
+572 GAIVE
-577 MGTHNEL
+577 MGTHDEL

>member
-1 MSIVKSSHH
+1 M
-10 RRKNKI
+10 
-16 KTKKL
+16 KTKKI
-21 SWQTLKRFTPYLTAY
+21 SWKILRRFVPYLTSY
-36 SRDIWIAIFLGIVN
+36 SKDIWLAILLGIIN
-50 GVATVVMTLQIGQS
+50 GIATVVMTLQIGQS
-64 IDQMIGKGQVNFT
+64 IDQMIGVGQVRFT
-77 QLFHLLFLFGGIV
+77 KLFHLLLLFGGIV

-178 SPLLTLVVICST
+178 SPLLTLVVVCST
-190 PVIFLV
+190 PIIFLV

-225 IGNQKIV
+225 IGNQKII

-238 EMNQQ
+238 EVNQQ
-243 QFQALNTDLY
+243 QFRVLNADLY
-253 KKGQRAQFSSSLT
+253 EKGQRAQFSSSLT
-266 NPSSRFVDHLAYL
+266 NPSSRFIDHMAYL

-290 KSDSAITVGVISSF
+290 RSGSAITVGVISSF

-334 AFELMDQL
+334 AFELIDQS
-342 EETPDEPNAYAL
+342 EETPDDPDAYAL
-354 NPATIKGE
+354 NPDTIKGE
-362 VTFYH
+362 VVFNH

-373 PNQRLIENFNFTAKP
+373 PKQRLIENFNFKAEP

-412 YDTTCGSI
+412 YETTSGYI
-420 TIDGYDI
+420 TIDDYDI
-427 RDIQRDTLRK
+427 RHIQRDTLRK

-454 ENLQYGNPEAT
+454 ENLQYGKPDAS

-470 RALKAS
+470 QALKAS

-483 RLPEKLETKI
+483 RLPEKLDTKI

-534 EKKIQDAFL
+534 EKKIQNAFL
-543 TMMKGKTSFVIA
+543 AMMQGKTSFVIA

-572 GSIVE
+572 GAIVE
-577 MGTHNEL
+577 MGTHDEL
-584 LQKDGYY
+584 LQKNGYY
-591 HQLYQAQFTKN
+591 HQLYQAQFTKQ
-602 S
+602 